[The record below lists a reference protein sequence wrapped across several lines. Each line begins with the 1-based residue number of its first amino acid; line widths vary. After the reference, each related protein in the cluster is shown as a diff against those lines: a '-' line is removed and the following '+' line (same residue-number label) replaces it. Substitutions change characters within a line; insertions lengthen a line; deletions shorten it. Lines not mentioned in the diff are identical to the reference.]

1 MSSAV
6 KFQHVGKTF
15 RSPKTG
21 QAIRVLEQI
30 NLHVDSGELVALVG
44 PSGCGKSTLLNI
56 VAGLE
61 DCTEGTITFDHPR
74 KDICLSVVFQQP
86 RLVEWLTAAENI
98 ALVLEATVHDA
109 KERLHIAMEL
119 LDKVQ
124 LSAHANTWP
133 QFLSGGQ
140 RQRVAI
146 ARAFAT
152 HPDVLLLDEPFSALD
167 EFTARHLRNLVQ
179 RLWSESGSKQ
189 KPTGLLVTHNLM
201 EAAFLADRIVV
212 LGGTPAHSLQMV
224 EVDLKRPRELD
235 SREIFEVHRR
245 ITMELERSIHS

>member
-15 RSPKTG
+15 RSPKSG
-21 QAIRVLEQI
+21 QAIRVLENI
-30 NLHVDSGELVALVG
+30 NLHVNSGELVALVG

-61 DCTEGTITFDHPR
+61 SCSKGSITFDRPR
-74 KDICLSVVFQQP
+74 KKIRLSVVFQQP

-98 ALVLEATVHDA
+98 ALVLEASVPDA
-109 KERLHIAMEL
+109 KERLHIAIEL
-119 LDKVQ
+119 LDEVQ

-133 QFLSGGQ
+133 QYLSGGQ

-146 ARAFAT
+146 ARAFAI

-179 RLWSESGSKQ
+179 RLWSERGSKE

-212 LGGTPAHSLQMV
+212 LGGTPAHALQMV
-224 EVDLKRPRELD
+224 EVDLTRPRELD
-235 SREIFEVHRR
+235 SREIFEVHRQ
-245 ITMELERSIHS
+245 ITMELERSIHT